1 MRLRNIPRA
10 EGVLQ
15 AHPIVIKE
23 ENNQKG
29 KWNQIF
35 GNDHPIYIEIGMGI
49 GQFLMTLAKQN
60 PDINY
65 IGIERYSSVLLRAVE
80 KYEEFCGRDI
90 VPGKEGMELPELTV
104 DPELSNIRFVCM
116 DAGLITDA
124 FAPGEVAR
132 IYLNFSDPW
141 PKERHAKRRLTSR
154 QFLERY
160 DKILA
165 PEGTVEF
172 KTDNRPLFEFSLE
185 EVKEAGW
192 VLDASTFDLHHDAK
206 LMKGN
211 VMTEY
216 EEKFSRAGNPIHKK
230 IIHR

>member
-35 GNDHPIYIEIGMGI
+35 GNDHPIYIEIGMGK

-90 VPGKEGMELPELTV
+90 VPGKEGMELPELIV
-104 DPELSNIRFVCM
+104 DPELPNIRFGLHGCRSYHGCIC
-116 DAGLITDA
+116 AGRGSKDLSEFFGSMAEETA
-124 FAPGEVAR
+124 CKKTSYFER
-132 IYLNFSDPW
+132 IFEEIRSDTG
-141 PKERHAKRRLTSR
+141 KRWKSR
-154 QFLERY
+154 
-160 DKILA
+160 I
-165 PEGTVEF
+165 
-172 KTDNRPLFEFSLE
+172 
-185 EVKEAGW
+185 
-192 VLDASTFDLHHDAK
+192 
-206 LMKGN
+206 
-211 VMTEY
+211 
-216 EEKFSRAGNPIHKK
+216 
-230 IIHR
+230 

>member
-35 GNDHPIYIEIGMGI
+35 GNDHPIYIEIGMGK

-116 DAGLITDA
+116 DAGAGRGSKDLSEFFGSMAEETA
-124 FAPGEVAR
+124 CKKTSYFER
-132 IYLNFSDPW
+132 IFEEIRSDTG
-141 PKERHAKRRLTSR
+141 KRWKSR
-154 QFLERY
+154 
-160 DKILA
+160 I
-165 PEGTVEF
+165 
-172 KTDNRPLFEFSLE
+172 
-185 EVKEAGW
+185 
-192 VLDASTFDLHHDAK
+192 
-206 LMKGN
+206 
-211 VMTEY
+211 
-216 EEKFSRAGNPIHKK
+216 
-230 IIHR
+230 

>member
-35 GNDHPIYIEIGMGI
+35 GNDHPIYIEIGMGK

-90 VPGKEGMELPELTV
+90 VPGKEGMELPELIV
-104 DPELSNIRFVCM
+104 DPELPIS
-116 DAGLITDA
+116 GLSA
-124 FAPGEVAR
+124 WMQVLSR
-132 IYLNFSDPW
+132 MHLRR
-141 PKERHAKRRLTSR
+141 ER
-154 QFLERY
+154 
-160 DKILA
+160 
-165 PEGTVEF
+165 
-172 KTDNRPLFEFSLE
+172 
-185 EVKEAGW
+185 
-192 VLDASTFDLHHDAK
+192 
-206 LMKGN
+206 
-211 VMTEY
+211 
-216 EEKFSRAGNPIHKK
+216 
-230 IIHR
+230 

>member
-1 MRLRNIPRA
+1 MNACECNGKGDDMRLRNIPRA

-35 GNDHPIYIEIGMGI
+35 GNDHPIYIEIGMGK

-90 VPGKEGMELPELTV
+90 VPGKEGMELPELIV
-104 DPELSNIRFVCM
+104 DPELPNIGSMAEETACKKTSYF
-116 DAGLITDA
+116 
-124 FAPGEVAR
+124 ER
-132 IYLNFSDPW
+132 IFEEIRSDTG
-141 PKERHAKRRLTSR
+141 KRWKSR
-154 QFLERY
+154 
-160 DKILA
+160 I
-165 PEGTVEF
+165 
-172 KTDNRPLFEFSLE
+172 
-185 EVKEAGW
+185 
-192 VLDASTFDLHHDAK
+192 
-206 LMKGN
+206 
-211 VMTEY
+211 
-216 EEKFSRAGNPIHKK
+216 
-230 IIHR
+230 

>member
-1 MRLRNIPRA
+1 MHANLAFGAYKDERTTEEGTPAAGSREFMTKVVCECNGKGDDMRLRNIPRA

-35 GNDHPIYIEIGMGI
+35 GNDHPIYIEIGMGK

-90 VPGKEGMELPELTV
+90 VPGKEGDGT
-104 DPELSNIRFVCM
+104 
-116 DAGLITDA
+116 AGAD
-124 FAPGEVAR
+124 
-132 IYLNFSDPW
+132 
-141 PKERHAKRRLTSR
+141 RRS
-154 QFLERY
+154 
-160 DKILA
+160 
-165 PEGTVEF
+165 GTVEYPVCLHGCRSYHGCICAGRGSKDLSEFFGSMAEETACKKTSYF
-172 KTDNRPLFEFSLE
+172 KRIFEEIRSDTG
-185 EVKEAGW
+185 KRW
-192 VLDASTFDLHHDAK
+192 K
-206 LMKGN
+206 
-211 VMTEY
+211 
-216 EEKFSRAGNPIHKK
+216 SRI
-230 IIHR
+230 